1 MVNVGAYIVTKE
13 ELLQKAYAKEIEM
26 IIIECSGRV
35 LIEAKSE
42 NMALHQKIGM
52 RPTLE
57 RILSEIFDA
66 KIIDFE
72 YLNDPFNQITFCR
85 GDFIMYYVLQK
96 GENA

>member
-13 ELLQKAYAKEIEM
+13 ELLKKAYAKEIEM
-26 IIIECSGRV
+26 TIIEFLGKV
-35 LIEAKSE
+35 VIEAKSA
-42 NMALHQKIGM
+42 NMALHDKIGR

-57 RILSEIFDA
+57 RILSEVFDA

-72 YLNDPFNQITFCR
+72 YLNDPFNQITFAK
-85 GDFIMYYVLQK
+85 GDFIMYYVLNK